1 MSKKEKLKRRLASGP
16 KDFTYQELIALLT
29 SMGYME
35 DQKGKTS
42 GLRVCFINE
51 TSKHIISLHKPPPSK
66 ILKRY
71 QIVQL
76 IDELT
81 KIGLL

>member
-1 MSKKEKLKRRLASGP
+1 MSKKEKLKRRLTSGP
-16 KDFTYQELIALLT
+16 KDFTYQELVTLLT
-29 SMGYME
+29 SMGYIE

-42 GLRVCFINE
+42 GSRVCFIQE
-51 TSKHIISLHKPPPSK
+51 TSKHIISIHRPHPSNV
-66 ILKRY
+66 LKRY